1 MIKPPKLSNFFYS
14 IRLPDGLSLDSLFFV
29 LGFYHKVPDH
39 NHKEYDKS
47 RVAAVGHNNTQQLL
61 IWHEE
66 AQYISEHTKSYNRNL
81 VFRAFIIFNEKVNGI
96 PQ

>member
-1 MIKPPKLSNFFYS
+1 MYSVNFFHP
-14 IRLPDGLSLDSLFFV
+14 ITLPDGLSFDSFFVV

-47 RVAAVGHNNTQQLL
+47 CVAAIGHDNTEQLL

-66 AQYISEHTKSYNRNL
+66 AQYISKHAKSYNRNL
-81 VFRAFIIFNEKVNGI
+81 VLRAFIIFNEKVNGI